1 MRFLS
6 TARYVGGMAVLGIG
20 FYLIGMLQTVY
31 ALLAITF
38 AMSAVTAILGIWYST
53 RVQEIV
59 PPVMMGRSQ
68 TLTAGVSS
76 LMEGAGNALGGVAA
90 SASGTVA
97 YMVAGSTSL
106 VLAVLAWIT
115 RVAKPEGTT
124 SQDG

>member
-1 MRFLS
+1 
-6 TARYVGGMAVLGIG
+6 MAVLGIG

-59 PPVMMGRSQ
+59 PPVM

-115 RVAKPEGTT
+115 RGAKPEGTT

>member
-1 MRFLS
+1 VRFLS

-59 PPVMMGRSQ
+59 PPVM

-115 RVAKPEGTT
+115 RGAKPEGTT

>member
-59 PPVMMGRSQ
+59 PPVM